1 MELHNSSLQLY
12 VHVCMCVYI
21 YIYTHIYE
29 KYLLQKDD
37 YVLAII
43 ILC

>member
-12 VHVCMCVYI
+12 EHVCV
-21 YIYTHIYE
+21 YTHIYE
-29 KYLLQKDD
+29 KYLLQKEDC
-37 YVLAII
+37 VLAII